1 MNRPATSMNRATGE
15 ARLPELQRPTSKLG
29 AQRAIQQD
37 EILELK
43 TKIHKMEEERRLL
56 RAKIQRMH
64 KTIQSRN
71 VSIRKVLSQPQ
82 KEQSI
87 QTASQAQLQQL
98 REEKT
103 SLSNALDTNKQELEE
118 LKKSDK
124 LALSDELKIEI
135 PIFYQEKMRLDD
147 ELFETREL
155 EKTLSFEFE
164 RIQNQIANTASNEK
178 AVDEIQLEI
187 DDLTEKLF
195 AYKKS
200 EMKLQAAKDLHKL
213 HRNPEAFDEIKAKL
227 EKEINDVKE
236 EIEKNNQEIQEIQE
250 SEESNIDYLNQ
261 VIQSQ
266 IATIKGY
273 LYQTYP
279 YYNDEE
285 SSNFNENE
293 NSQQT

>member
-1 MNRPATSMNRATGE
+1 MNRPATSMSRATGE
-15 ARLPELQRPTSKLG
+15 ARLPDLQRPSSKLG
-29 AQRAIQQD
+29 ATRAIQQE

-43 TKIHKMEEERRLL
+43 TKIHKMEEERRHL
-56 RAKIQRMH
+56 RAKIQRMR

-103 SLSNALDTNKQELEE
+103 SLSNALATNKKELEQ
-118 LKKSDK
+118 LKRSDK
-124 LALSDELKIEI
+124 NALAEELKIEI
-135 PIFYQEKMRLDD
+135 PIFFQEKMRLDD
-147 ELFETREL
+147 ELSVAREL
-155 EKTLSFEFE
+155 EKALSHEFE
-164 RIQNQIANTASNEK
+164 RIRSQIANTTANEN

-187 DDLTEKLF
+187 DELTEKLF

-213 HRNPEAFDEIKAKL
+213 HRNPDTFDEIKAKL

-236 EIEKNNQEIQEIQE
+236 EIESNNREIQEIQE
-250 SEESNIDYLNQ
+250 SEEINIDFLNQ

-266 IATIKGY
+266 ISTIKGY
-273 LYQTYP
+273 LYKKYP
-279 YYNDEE
+279 HYDDDEQSSTNDNDEM
-285 SSNFNENE
+285 
-293 NSQQT
+293 T

>member
-1 MNRPATSMNRATGE
+1 MNRPATSFSRVPGE
-15 ARLPELQRPTSKLG
+15 ARLPELQKPPSKLG
-29 AQRAIQQD
+29 ATRTIQQED
-37 EILELK
+37 ILELK

-56 RAKIQRMH
+56 RAKIQRMR

-82 KEQSI
+82 KDQSI

-98 REEKT
+98 REEKI
-103 SLSNALDTNKQELEE
+103 SLTNALDSNKQELEK

-124 LALSDELKIEI
+124 LALADELKIEI

-147 ELFETREL
+147 ELSEVRDL
-155 EKTLSFEFE
+155 EKALSFEFE
-164 RIQNQIANTASNEK
+164 RIRNQIANTSANEN

-213 HRNPEAFDEIKAKL
+213 HRNPNAFDEIKAKL

-250 SEESNIDYLNQ
+250 NEETNIEFLNQ
-261 VIQSQ
+261 VIQGQ

-279 YYNDEE
+279 YYNDEDL
-285 SSNFNENE
+285 SNFNDNE
-293 NSQQT
+293 DLQKT